1 MLALAAGGGV
11 WRRRRRT
18 VGGSHELVAGLRSS
32 AGAGG
37 WGCGGRVQCR
47 TLRICNVGFEIPA
60 KVGTLDT
67 GRRRRLFG
75 WLGELIRSVQ
85 VLRS

>member
-11 WRRRRRT
+11 GRRRRRT

-60 KVGTLDT
+60 KVGTLGT

-75 WLGELIRSVQ
+75 W
-85 VLRS
+85 

>member
-11 WRRRRRT
+11 GRRRRRT

-32 AGAGG
+32 AGACG

-47 TLRICNVGFEIPA
+47 TLRIVNVGFEIPV
-60 KVGTLDT
+60 K
-67 GRRRRLFG
+67 
-75 WLGELIRSVQ
+75 
-85 VLRS
+85 